1 MASLTNVT
9 AETLDVDLGKHDFKR
24 TVEPGETL
32 DISDYI
38 LTDYA
43 WPSVTWRID
52 GTDVVTLQGDV
63 YQTPPEI
70 VAEEGPELRVP
81 SSPGTVIPALVDVP
95 LPDTNES
102 E

>member
-63 YQTPPEI
+63 YQTPPE
-70 VAEEGPELRVP
+70 PEPQPQLP
-81 SSPGTVIPALVDVP
+81 TAPALVDVP
-95 LPDTNES
+95 LPADTKE
-102 E
+102 

>member
-1 MASLTNVT
+1 MASLTNIT

-24 TVEPGETL
+24 TVEPGETI

-43 WPSVTWRID
+43 WPSVTWQID

-63 YQTPPEI
+63 YQTPPE
-70 VAEEGPELRVP
+70 PEPQPQLP
-81 SSPGTVIPALVDVP
+81 PAPALVDVP
-95 LPDTNES
+95 LPADTKE
-102 E
+102 

>member
-9 AETLDVDLGKHDFKR
+9 AETLEVDLGKHDFKR
-24 TVEPGETL
+24 TVEPGETI

-43 WPSVTWRID
+43 WPSVTWQID

-63 YQTPPEI
+63 YQTPPE
-70 VAEEGPELRVP
+70 PEPQPQLP
-81 SSPGTVIPALVDVP
+81 PAPPALVDVP
-95 LPDTNES
+95 LPADTKE
-102 E
+102 